1 MFTRRRLLA
10 ATVATP
16 LVAASSR
23 GPALG
28 SRRGEAVPITIEER
42 GRRLDRAR
50 ELMGRHRL
58 NAICLTGGGSLQ
70 YFTGIQWGGSERL
83 FAVVLPREGAAFC
96 VCPAFEEERAREQLA
111 KMPGGAS
118 ARVYTWQEDQDPYA
132 LTARALWDAGLPG
145 HRTGITRQE
154 PERVGMDERVPYVFA
169 NGIAKASAGL
179 EFTSATPVTAGCRA
193 RKSAAEL
200 ALLHLANSI
209 TLQAYEAAWK
219 QLREGMTTA
228 ELSALIGAAYD
239 RLGFP
244 GYASVQTGAFSALP
258 HGSVQPQKILEG
270 AIVMIDDG
278 CSVEGYQSDITR
290 TFVLGKP
297 TSKMKHVFD
306 VVRQAQSAAL
316 AAARPGEPCEAVDSA
331 ARRVITSAGF
341 GPDYTFFT
349 HRVGHGIG
357 LEGHEWPYLVRG
369 NRQLLEPGMT
379 FSDEPGVY
387 IRGEFG
393 VRLEDDMY
401 ITEAGAQLFTPQ
413 SRSLEDPFGKS

>member
-1 MFTRRRLLA
+1 MFTRRSLLA
-10 ATVATP
+10 SALAAPVLASSGP
-16 LVAASSR
+16 VAALR
-23 GPALG
+23 
-28 SRRGEAVPITIEER
+28 SRRGEALPITPEER
-42 GRRLDRAR
+42 GRRIERAR
-50 ELMGRHRL
+50 ELMGRNRL
-58 NAICLTGGGSLQ
+58 GAICLTGGSSLQ
-70 YFTGIQWGGSERL
+70 YFSGIHWGHSERL
-83 FAVVLPREGAAFC
+83 FAWVLPREGAAFC

-111 KMPGGAS
+111 KTPGGS
-118 ARVYTWQEDQDPYA
+118 STRVYTWREDQDPYA

-145 HRTGITRQE
+145 HRSGVSR
-154 PERVGMDERVPYVFA
+154 PAMDRVGMEERVPYVFA
-169 NGIAKASAGL
+169 SGIAKASLGL

-193 RKSAAEL
+193 RKSPAEL
-200 ALLHLANSI
+200 ALMRLANSI

-219 QLREGMTTA
+219 QIHEGMTTG

-244 GYASVQTGAFSALP
+244 GEASVQTGAYSALP
-258 HGSVQPQKILEG
+258 HGSAQPQRIQKG

-278 CSVEGYQSDITR
+278 CTVEGYQSDITR

-297 TSKMKHVFD
+297 TDKMKRVFD

-316 AAARPGEPCEAVDSA
+316 AAARPGQPCEAVDQA
-331 ARRVITSAGF
+331 ARRVIAGAGY
-341 GPDYTFFT
+341 GPDYQFFT

-387 IRGEFG
+387 LPGEFG
-393 VRLEDDMY
+393 VRLEDDLY
-401 ITEAGAQLFTPQ
+401 ITENGAQLFTPQ
-413 SRSLEDPFGKS
+413 SRSLEEPFGKT